1 MSFIPF
7 SIKVFIISVGC
18 FQSLDHSRYA
28 PGYSVFYK
36 VPDVLLASSFI
47 HSCMSAIG
55 VVGGIRGTY
64 SLPCLLHT
72 SVVGFTGRLVV
83 GVDYCGNIDV

>member
-1 MSFIPF
+1 M
-7 SIKVFIISVGC
+7 GC
-18 FQSLDHSRYA
+18 FQSLDRSSYA

-47 HSCMSAIG
+47 HSCVSAIG
-55 VVGGIRGTY
+55 VVGGIRGMY
-64 SLPCLLHT
+64 SPPCLLHA
-72 SVVGFTGRLVV
+72 SVVGFRGRLVA